1 MTKEVKKTK
10 FTHLVE
16 ELKYL
21 DDDFPSRADS
31 QYIGNDTI
39 KGIEKITFLE
49 FHSCIIFEMA
59 KRNEKVIE
67 IIEKLNYLEKLTHKY
82 PYLQDSTNC
91 LFKPIAEEET
101 ELPTVTFELEEE
113 YTTMAK
119 LPILELKKQLSKL
132 IDIEYSNNFI
142 EPSKRELNNLTID
155 TIIDMDDS
163 IYEKCKFKDLSKK
176 TTIDDGLLTYGKLHI
191 IIDYLQDTLK
201 YEFFIYP
208 NGYYKVN
215 NESCH
220 EKLISKELL
229 IENEINLPE
238 PNDEIRDKLIEFLKL
253 KPTDI
258 KAVADYFFMYDSNKK
273 RINDGQKTLIAQ
285 DIKFAL
291 TKYHGIQIE
300 GIKDVVPYEDCL
312 KNYDIYKDLNAS
324 FDTVERAI
332 RDKITLME
340 NFIDNKYYRYL
351 LFT

>member
-39 KGIEKITFLE
+39 KGIEEITFLE

-91 LFKPIAEEET
+91 LFKPIAEEKT
-101 ELPTVTFELEEE
+101 ELPTVTLELEEE

-132 IDIEYSNNFI
+132 IDIEYSNNFN
-142 EPSKRELNNLTID
+142 EPSKRESNNLTAGAILD
-155 TIIDMDDS
+155 IDDS
-163 IYEKCKFKDLSKK
+163 IYERYKFKDLSKK

-191 IIDYLQDTLK
+191 IIDHLQDTLK

-208 NGYYKVN
+208 TGYVKDYD
-215 NESCH
+215 ESCV
-220 EKLISKELL
+220 EKLITKELL

-238 PNDEIRDKLIEFLKL
+238 PTDEINNELIEFRKL

-258 KAVADYFFMYDSNKK
+258 KAVADYFFIYDCNKK
-273 RINDGQKTLIAQ
+273 RIKDGQKILIAQ

-291 TKYHGIQIE
+291 TKYHGIEIE
-300 GIKDVVPYEDCL
+300 GIKGVVSFEDCL
-312 KNYDIYKDLNAS
+312 KNYDVYKDLNAS
-324 FDTVERAI
+324 FNTVERAI
-332 RDKITLME
+332 RDKITLMK
-340 NFIDNKYYRYL
+340 NFIDNKYYKYL